1 MEIYEILLGRMYEGV
16 LDSFCTT
23 NKKDALNWLNT
34 HYDDYAT
41 FITWCNGIKIKTENY
56 VLKKDG
62 WILKSYK

>member
-1 MEIYEILLGRMYEGV
+1 MYEGV
-16 LDSFCTT
+16 LDSFCTA

-56 VLKKDG
+56 VLKKDR
-62 WILKSYK
+62 WILR